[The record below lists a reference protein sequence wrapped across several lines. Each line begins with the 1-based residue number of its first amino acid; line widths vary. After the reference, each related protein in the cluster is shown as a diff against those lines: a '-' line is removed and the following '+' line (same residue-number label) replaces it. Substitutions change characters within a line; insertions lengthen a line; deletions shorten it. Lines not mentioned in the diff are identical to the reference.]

1 MQKSF
6 GNVKSALKPPN
17 LSPPRL
23 HVPAGGAPHS
33 EAGLALP
40 CPGRGQPN
48 AAAITRAGE
57 GRGEGRREG
66 KRKGR
71 GSPRRPPPRRYL
83 EPQPNPARPA
93 RAPHPSAGRTRP
105 PGEATWRRRRRL
117 LTPPSGGP
125 VPPPLAPAV
134 PLPAS
139 PRRLL
144 VGAAA
149 AMGLPL
155 GAARSALGPAGVA
168 QPPARLAPAP
178 SVLRGTAR
186 RGAAEPGAPRLPWGC
201 GFRWTRRLSFVC
213 RSCGAGGNAPPDAY
227 LCCL

>member
-1 MQKSF
+1 M
-6 GNVKSALKPPN
+6 KSALKPPN
-17 LSPPRL
+17 LSPPQL

-105 PGEATWRRRRRL
+105 PGEGTWRRRRL

-125 VPPPLAPAV
+125 VPPPLLRPCRC
-134 PLPAS
+134 PLRPGGFLLGRPPPWACPSGQLGAHWARLVSLSRRPAS
-139 PRRLL
+139 LRPPPCCGARRGEELRSLL
-144 VGAAA
+144 RPGCRGGVGS
-149 AMGLPL
+149 G
-155 GAARSALGPAGVA
+155 GPAG
-168 QPPARLAPAP
+168 
-178 SVLRGTAR
+178 
-186 RGAAEPGAPRLPWGC
+186 C
-201 GFRWTRRLSFVC
+201 RLSVGAVELEEMLLPTRISAVC
-213 RSCGAGGNAPPDAY
+213 KLG
-227 LCCL
+227 